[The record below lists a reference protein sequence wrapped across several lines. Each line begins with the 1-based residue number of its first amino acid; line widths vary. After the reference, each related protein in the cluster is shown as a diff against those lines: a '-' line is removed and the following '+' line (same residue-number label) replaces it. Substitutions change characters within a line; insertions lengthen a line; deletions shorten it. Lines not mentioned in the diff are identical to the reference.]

1 MGSIQER
8 IVAIFDEYGDQ
19 KVGDRTDVPL
29 EQLGLD
35 SLDQVEIVM
44 AVEDEF
50 SMEIP
55 DEDAEK
61 LQTVGAFVKYVEENQ
76 NKD

>member
-1 MGSIQER
+1 MGSTQER
-8 IVAIFDEYGDQ
+8 IVAVFDEYGDQ
-19 KVGDRTDVPL
+19 KIGDRTDVPL

-61 LQTVGAFVKYVEENQ
+61 LQTVDAFVKYVEENQ